1 MSRLLLAVTAALLCA
16 LGPLSAQTLSQGE
29 RDRAMSELH
38 ATRKALID
46 LVSAASPAQLRFK
59 PAPEV
64 WSIAEIAEHIVLSE
78 SLIPKTATTALAA
91 AADPEMVKQA
101 SGKDQAVL
109 TQVPVRDQKFKAPES
124 LIPRKTY
131 PSSKALLAAFRL
143 ARDTNI
149 AYLRDTKDPLRAHA
163 IQHPALGPI
172 DCYQVYLLLASHTQR
187 HINQMLEVQGNPAF
201 PKK

>member
-1 MSRLLLAVTAALLCA
+1 MSD
-16 LGPLSAQTLSQGE
+16 P
-29 RDRAMSELH
+29 H

-59 PAPEV
+59 PAPDV

-78 SLIPKTATTALAA
+78 SLIPKMATSALAA
-91 AADPEMVKQA
+91 ADSEMVKQA
-101 SGKDQAVL
+101 AGKDQAVL

-131 PSSKALLAAFRL
+131 PNSKALVAAFRL

-149 AYLRDTKDPLRAHA
+149 AYLRETKDPLRAHA

-187 HINQMLEVQGNPAF
+187 HINQMLEVQGNPAL

>member
-1 MSRLLLAVTAALLCA
+1 MSRLLLAVTAALFCA
-16 LGPLSAQTLSQGE
+16 TGPLPAQTLSQGE

-59 PAPEV
+59 PSPDV

-78 SLIPKTATTALAA
+78 SLIPKMATSALA

-101 SGKDQAVL
+101 AGKDQAVL

-131 PSSKALLAAFRL
+131 PNSKALLAAFRL

-149 AYLRDTKDPLRAHA
+149 AYLRETKDPLRAHA
-163 IQHPALGPI
+163 VQHPALGPI

-201 PKK
+201 PRK